1 MRRLLTSRRT
11 NRLVAASAAALAL
24 TACADGPTAP
34 PALAS
39 AEPAAN
45 IAAQASDGATII
57 RKAVTTIPFDVA
69 IANDC
74 DWELVQLDGE
84 LRGVSFQRRD
94 ANGTFHWT
102 FHNNPMGIGGVG
114 LTSGDA
120 YRLVGAE
127 TTQTIGEGGDRSF
140 HQAASSRLIRHG
152 AADDLHV
159 QFVFAFELVDGQF
172 VGRIAK
178 VTVECR

>member
-1 MRRLLTSRRT
+1 MRRTLTIVGM
-11 NRLVAASAAALAL
+11 LALAGCGD
-24 TACADGPTAP
+24 APTAP
-34 PALAS
+34 ATSSTGGSAS
-39 AEPAAN
+39 VAAT
-45 IAAQASDGATII
+45 ASDGATII
-57 RKAVTTIPFDVA
+57 RKAVTTIPFDLV

-74 DWELVQLDGE
+74 DGEQVQLNGE
-84 LRGVSFQRRD
+84 LRGVSFERRD

-140 HQAASSRLIRHG
+140 HQAASSRLIRQG
-152 AADDLHV
+152 SADDLHV
-159 QFVFAFELVDGQF
+159 QFLFAFEFVDGQF

-178 VTVECR
+178 VTMECR